1 MANFASNHQKRIQMP
16 SGKYIFAQLIEFLPQ
31 KYFQRLVMKYEG
43 DKYVK
48 HFTCW
53 NQLLALMFG
62 QLSNRESLRDLIV
75 ALDAHH
81 SKCYHLG
88 MGKNVSK
95 SSLARA
101 NQDRDY
107 HIFEEY
113 AYYLINEARQKRAT
127 EIFKLGG
134 NIYAFDSTTIDL
146 CLAVFWWAKFRKKK
160 GGIKVH
166 TLYDVETQIPAFIHI
181 TEAAVHDSKAMK
193 EIPYESG
200 SYYIFDRAYNNFKML
215 YKVHQIEAYF
225 VIRAKKNLQYK
236 SIKWKRRLPKNV
248 LSDVTIELIGFY
260 PKQYYPEQ
268 FRLVRYWDEEQ
279 KREFVF
285 LTNAM
290 HISALQVAELYKNR
304 WQVELFFKW
313 LKQHLKI
320 KKFWGT
326 TENAVRVQIYSAICT
341 YCLVAIVQH
350 DMQLDRSTYEVLQI
364 LSISLTDKTLLRDL
378 FDKTKFQ
385 NDKER
390 FGPNGP
396 SLFNY

>member
-1 MANFASNHQKRIQMP
+1 MFQD
-16 SGKYIFAQLIEFLPQ
+16 KYVFAQLVSFLNRS
-31 KYFQRLVMKYEG
+31 KFNRIVAKYEG

-48 HFTCW
+48 HFSCW

-62 QLSNRESLRDLIV
+62 QLSNRESLRGLIV

-81 SKCYHLG
+81 SKTYHLG

-113 AYYLINEARQKRAT
+113 AYYLVNQAREKRT
-127 EIFKLGG
+127 TNIFNLGG
-134 NIYAFDSTTIDL
+134 NVYAFDSTTIDL
-146 CLAVFWWAKFRKKK
+146 CLSVFWWAKFRKKK

-166 TLYDVETQIPAFIHI
+166 TLYDIETQIPTFFHI
-181 TEAAVHDSKAMK
+181 TEASVHDSKAMK
-193 EIPYESG
+193 EIPYEPDSF
-200 SYYIFDRAYNNFKML
+200 YIFDRAYNSFKML
-215 YKVHQIEAYF
+215 YKIHQIGAYF
-225 VIRAKKNLQYK
+225 VVRAKKNLQYK
-236 SIKWKRRLPKNV
+236 TIKWKRRLPRNV
-248 LSDVTIELIGFY
+248 LSDVTIDLIGFY
-260 PKQYYPEQ
+260 PKKYYPESL
-268 FRLVRYWDEEQ
+268 RMVRYWDEEQ

-285 LTNAM
+285 LTNAT
-290 HISALQVAELYKNR
+290 HISARQVAELYKNR

-326 TENAVRVQIYSAICT
+326 TENAVRIQIYAALCT

-350 DMQLDRSTYEVLQI
+350 DMKLDRSTFEVLQI
-364 LSISLTDKTLLRDL
+364 LSLSLTDKTNLREL
-378 FDKTKFQ
+378 FSKTKFQ

-390 FGPNGP
+390 TSLNGPN
-396 SLFNY
+396 LFNF

>member
-1 MANFASNHQKRIQMP
+1 MNKE
-16 SGKYIFAQLIEFLPQ
+16 KYVFAQLISFLNEDKFRRIVN
-31 KYFQRLVMKYEG
+31 KYQGNRYI
-43 DKYVK
+43 K

-53 NQLLALMFG
+53 NQLLSLMFG

-88 MGKNVSK
+88 MGRNVSR
-95 SSLARA
+95 SSLART
-101 NQDRDY
+101 NQNRDY

-113 AYYLINEARQKRAT
+113 AYYLVNEARKKRVT
-127 EIFKLGG
+127 DIFKLGG
-134 NIYAFDSTTIDL
+134 NVYAFDSTTIDL
-146 CLAVFWWAKFRKKK
+146 CLSVFWWAKFRKKK

-166 TLYDVETQIPAFIHI
+166 TLYDVETQIPAFFHI
-181 TEAAVHDSKAMK
+181 TEASVHDSKAMN

-215 YKVHQIEAYF
+215 YRIHQIGACF
-225 VIRAKKNLQYK
+225 VVRAKKNLQYRPV
-236 SIKWKRRLPKNV
+236 KWKRRLPKNV
-248 LSDVTIELIGFY
+248 LSDMSIQLTGFY
-260 PKQYYPEQ
+260 PKQYYPEPL
-268 FRLVRYWDEEQ
+268 RLVRYWDEEQ

-285 LTNAM
+285 LTNAT
-290 HISALQVAELYKNR
+290 HISALQVADLYKNR

-320 KKFWGT
+320 KKFWGI
-326 TENAVRVQIYSAICT
+326 TENAVRIQIYAAICT
-341 YCLVAIVQH
+341 YCLVAIIQH

-364 LSISLTDKTLLRDL
+364 LSISLTDKTPLRDL

-390 FGPNGP
+390 FGPDGP
-396 SLFNY
+396 SLFDF

>member
-1 MANFASNHQKRIQMP
+1 MHKDKFVFS
-16 SGKYIFAQLIEFLPQ
+16 QLIVFLDRN
-31 KYFQRLVMKYEG
+31 KFNYIVRKHDG

-53 NQLLALMFG
+53 NQLLSLMFG

-88 MGKNVSK
+88 MGRNVSR

-113 AYYLINEARQKRAT
+113 AYYLVNEARQKRVT
-127 EIFKLGG
+127 DIFKLGG
-134 NIYAFDSTTIDL
+134 NVYVYAFDSTTIDL
-146 CLAVFWWAKFRKKK
+146 CLSVFWWAKFRKKK

-166 TLYDVETQIPAFIHI
+166 TLYDVETQIPAFFHI
-181 TEAAVHDSKAMK
+181 TEASVHDSKVMN

-215 YKVHQIEAYF
+215 YRIHQIGAYF
-225 VIRAKKNLQYK
+225 VVRAKKNFQYK
-236 SIKWKRRLPKNV
+236 PIKWKRRMPKNV
-248 LSDVTIELIGFY
+248 LSDMAIGVTGFY
-260 PKQYYPEQ
+260 PKQYYPEPL
-268 FRLVRYWDEEQ
+268 RLVRYWDEEQ
-279 KREFVF
+279 NREFVF
-285 LTNAM
+285 LTNAT
-290 HISALQVAELYKNR
+290 HISPLQVAELYKNR

-313 LKQHLKI
+313 LKQHLNI

-326 TENAVRVQIYSAICT
+326 TENAVRIQIYAAICT

-364 LSISLTDKTLLRDL
+364 LSISMTDKTPLRDL

-390 FGPNGP
+390 FGPDGP
-396 SLFNY
+396 SLFDF